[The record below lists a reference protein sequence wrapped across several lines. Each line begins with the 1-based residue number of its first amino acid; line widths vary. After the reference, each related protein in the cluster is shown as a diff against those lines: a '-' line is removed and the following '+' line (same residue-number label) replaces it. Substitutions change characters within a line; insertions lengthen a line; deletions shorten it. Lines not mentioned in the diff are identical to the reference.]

1 MKLVTA
7 HIRSEQMP
15 SVKLAL
21 YDVQSRH
28 LTATSVLGTAP
39 KSEQQMDRGVA
50 REVSLFRRV
59 RVEVAVIEEQV
70 EAAIEA
76 ITTGA
81 KQAGGWGRI
90 FVTELHEAV
99 TIWTGERGPR
109 AIG

>member
-1 MKLVTA
+1 MKMITA
-7 HIRSEQMP
+7 LIRSEQLP
-15 SVKLAL
+15 SVKQAL
-21 YDVQSRH
+21 FDVQIQH

-39 KSEQQMDRGVA
+39 KSEQQMYRGVA

-59 RVEVAVIEEQV
+59 RVEVAVNDEQV
-70 EAAIEA
+70 ETAIDA
-76 ITTGA
+76 ISSGA
-81 KQAGGWGRI
+81 KAAGGWGRI

>member
-7 HIRSEQMP
+7 LIRSEQLP
-15 SVKLAL
+15 SVKQAL
-21 YDVQSRH
+21 FDVQIRH

-39 KSEQQMDRGVA
+39 KSEQQMYRGVA

-59 RVEVAVIEEQV
+59 RVEVAVNEEQV

-76 ITTGA
+76 ITSGA